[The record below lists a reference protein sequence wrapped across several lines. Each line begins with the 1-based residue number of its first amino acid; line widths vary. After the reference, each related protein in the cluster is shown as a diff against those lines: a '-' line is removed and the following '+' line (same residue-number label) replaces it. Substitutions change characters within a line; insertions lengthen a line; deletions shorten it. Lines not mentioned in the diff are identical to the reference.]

1 MDGQRRVRLGHGAAN
16 GGFPGN
22 SVRTSKY
29 NIVTFLPIFLF
40 TMFSR
45 VAYLYFAAQARPP
58 DVAAALGA
66 SCTLP
71 AVCGPVQTAPRTR
84 CSLHLHLWRVASP
97 LPRRPAPR
105 APSTP

>member
-1 MDGQRRVRLGHGAAN
+1 MRICMAFYASRYLSKLVFKTLTHCALRQDPYAAVEEAAGPPVDGQRRVRLGPSAAN

-29 NIVTFLPIFLF
+29 NIITFLPIFLF

-58 DVAAALGA
+58 A
-66 SCTLP
+66 
-71 AVCGPVQTAPRTR
+71 
-84 CSLHLHLWRVASP
+84 
-97 LPRRPAPR
+97 
-105 APSTP
+105 APSYLINMP

>member
-1 MDGQRRVRLGHGAAN
+1 MEEAAGPPVEGQRRVRLGPSAAN

-45 VAYLYFAAQARPP
+45 VAYLYFAAQVRPP
-58 DVAAALGA
+58 EALFEFKNV
-66 SCTLP
+66 L
-71 AVCGPVQTAPRTR
+71 CGLGCRGMR
-84 CSLHLHLWRVASP
+84 KL
-97 LPRRPAPR
+97 
-105 APSTP
+105 

>member
-1 MDGQRRVRLGHGAAN
+1 MFLTQGPLQQDPYAAVEEAAGPPVDGQRRVRLGPSAAN

-29 NIVTFLPIFLF
+29 NIITFLPIFLF

-58 DVAAALGA
+58 EALHF
-66 SCTLP
+66 SS
-71 AVCGPVQTAPRTR
+71 VCFA
-84 CSLHLHLWRVASP
+84 
-97 LPRRPAPR
+97 
-105 APSTP
+105 